1 MGCDIFKFGTLY
13 LGDKAQ
19 HFPEKPAVNGDIPQ
33 YDGSSTISI
42 SPVTREEEPITW
54 IKPYG
59 INILIADRVLLTKV
73 SWKDLNRNGFVN
85 GKEIVIEGQH
95 FRCRLL
101 HVGNTEDVPNEWDKV
116 LDATNENNALW
127 HWKDMYFWGSDVPI
141 LRASTRAVRG
151 WVSARNWYIGNATYR
166 YVSVGFRPVLEP
178 LASDNIAPNCQLDG
192 VYFQLRSIPGGEGF
206 CPVLQPTQKNIFG
219 SIPTGHQVQMYTF
232 MEDGRPVH
240 LDEAVKDVSK
250 LMLTDRYFGDEYLA
264 TWTISNG
271 VAIASKT
278 LIQQI

>member
-1 MGCDIFKFGTLY
+1 MGYDIFKFGALY

-19 HFPEKPAVNGDIPQ
+19 HFPERPAVNGDIPQ

-59 INILIADRVLLTKV
+59 INILIADRVLLAKV
-73 SWKDLNRNGFVN
+73 SWDDLNRNGFVN
-85 GKEIVIEGQH
+85 GKKIVIEGQY

-151 WVSARNWYIGNATYR
+151 WVSARYWSYHDAAYR
-166 YVSVGFRPVLEP
+166 GVGVGFRPALEP
-178 LASDNIAPNCQLDG
+178 LPSDTPTPNIKLDDID
-192 VYFQLRSIPGGEGF
+192 FQLTSLPGGNF
-206 CPVLQPTQKNIFG
+206 CPILQPVDKDVFSAITVG
-219 SIPTGHQVQMYTF
+219 SEVRMYTF
-232 MEDGRPVH
+232 LYNGHPIPFGEP
-240 LDEAVKDVSK
+240 VKDASK
-250 LMLTDRYFGDEYLA
+250 LTLTDRYFGDEYLIP
-264 TWTISNG
+264 WTISNG
-271 VAIASKT
+271 VAVVNKS
-278 LIQQI
+278 LIKQD

>member
-1 MGCDIFKFGTLY
+1 MGYDIFKFGALY

-19 HFPEKPAVNGDIPQ
+19 HVPERPTINGDIPQ

-59 INILIADRVLLTKV
+59 INILVADRVLLAKV
-73 SWKDLNRNGFVN
+73 SWEDLDRNGFVN

-101 HVGNTEDVPNEWDKV
+101 HVGNTEGVPNEWDKV

-127 HWKDMYFWGSDVPI
+127 HWNDMYFWGSDISTFGV
-141 LRASTRAVRG
+141 STRAVRG
-151 WVSARNWYIGNATYR
+151 YLSARFWYYNYATYR
-166 YVSVGFRPVLEP
+166 DVYVGFRPVLEP
-178 LASDNIAPNCQLDG
+178 LASDNIAPNCQLDE
-192 VYFQLRSIPGGEGF
+192 VYFQLRSMPGGEGL

-232 MEDGRPVH
+232 VEDGHPVH
-240 LDEAVKDVSK
+240 LDKAVKDVSK
-250 LMLTDRYFGDEYLA
+250 LMLTDRYYADEYLV
-264 TWTISNG
+264 TWIISNG